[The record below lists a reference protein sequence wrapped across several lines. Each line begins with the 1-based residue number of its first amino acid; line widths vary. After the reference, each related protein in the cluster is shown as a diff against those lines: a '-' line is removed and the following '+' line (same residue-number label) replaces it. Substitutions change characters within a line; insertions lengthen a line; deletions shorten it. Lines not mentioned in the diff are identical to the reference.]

1 MKIACEIE
9 ATLLQAL
16 TREVREKSLPVRIQR
31 GAPFIDENGSEQE
44 PVIIEHP
51 DTGFD
56 FNAMMSQVINK
67 HYNLKEP

>member
-9 ATLLQAL
+9 AALLQAL
-16 TREVREKSLPVRIQR
+16 IREVRGKLLPVRIQR
-31 GAPFIDENGSEQE
+31 GIPVIDENGSEQE
-44 PVIIEHP
+44 PVIIETG
-51 DTGFD
+51 TGFD